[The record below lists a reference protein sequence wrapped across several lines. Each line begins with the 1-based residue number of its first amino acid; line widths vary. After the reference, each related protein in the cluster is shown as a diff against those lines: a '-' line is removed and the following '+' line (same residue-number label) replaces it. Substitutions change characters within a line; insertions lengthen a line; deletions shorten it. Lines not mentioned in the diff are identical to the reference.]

1 MLKKLQENILA
12 VERFYDEFDEIEQ
25 DLKNDS
31 GKKVTKVK

>member
-12 VERFYDEFDEIEQ
+12 VERFYDEFEDIEL

-31 GKKVTKVK
+31 

>member
-31 GKKVTKVK
+31 GEKIKKIK

>member
-12 VERFYDEFDEIEQ
+12 VERFYDEFENIEL

-31 GKKVTKVK
+31 